1 MTRKNIFELLDEK
14 YDIKSEMI
22 KISDLFNGIEFLH
35 VNPLNFHQEVYTI
48 ERLADNII
56 ACWKARGS
64 CLNCAELKEKIN
76 LKQNFDD
83 KENVLTTLE
92 YYVNILFLIE
102 QKVLPDRAFP
112 LFGLPEYYMLSE
124 NIKLLLEHLNHQK
137 IIIAEEEK
145 VLLIPQDPAATAVAE
160 ITSNDDVAFAIMK
173 YHHVSL
179 KGNLNEKKRLLISIA
194 HEYEP
199 LLEKPVDGFI
209 KYFDDANNMLNN
221 AHIRHNN
228 KSGRDRKELIAN
240 MSDEDLEK
248 WYDEL
253 YQLLLFCVLV
263 KDNKER
269 KEKIHDFLNRINS
282 KPDKNKE

>member
-92 YYVNILFLIE
+92 YYVNILFLID

-112 LFGLPEYYMLSE
+112 LLGLPEYYMLSE

-160 ITSNDDVAFAIMK
+160 ITSNDDVAYAIMK
-173 YHHVSL
+173 YHHASL
-179 KGNLNEKKRLLISIA
+179 KGNLNEKKRLLLSIA

-199 LLEKPVDGFI
+199 LLEKPVDGFT

-228 KSGRDRKELIAN
+228 KEGPDKKELIAN

-253 YQLLLFCVLV
+253 YQLLLFCVLA
-263 KDNKER
+263 KDNKVR
-269 KEKIHDFLNRINS
+269 KDKIHDFLNSINS